1 MKLRTSRTRMTDEV
15 QKLINVLACS
25 RAVKEKL
32 VSYSAGLADALG
44 GCLIGLYLY
53 GSLARGC
60 FHPATSD
67 VDIVA
72 VVDGARAE
80 SALAA
85 VSRVHQDTDIP
96 IDAVFVTSEQLNTD
110 RFPAPVDFLIKPLSD
125 GEIVR
130 LPDGSRDFP
139 LQRQDVQECDVALF
153 GPSPRELVQP
163 VPWHLLAQSLDYL
176 FPYIVP
182 RFKNPVLML
191 CRIVYAYAHRKLCSK
206 QDAGKW
212 AMETFEQRWLTMIEE
227 ARKHYSDGI
236 PAAHDS
242 AGHLSSFQDYC
253 AAYIDKLKTVG
264 E

>member
-1 MKLRTSRTRMTDEV
+1 MTDEV
-15 QKLINVLACS
+15 QKLIDVLACS
-25 RAVKEKL
+25 HAVKEEL

-44 GCLIGLYLY
+44 DRLIGLYLY

-72 VVDGARAE
+72 VVANVCTEPAI
-80 SALAA
+80 SAIR
-85 VSRVHQDTDIP
+85 RVHKDADIP
-96 IDAVFVTSEQLNTD
+96 VDAVFVTSEQLNTD
-110 RFPAPVDFLIKPLSD
+110 RFPAPVDFLVKPLSD

-130 LPDGSRDFP
+130 LPDGSRDFL
-139 LQRQDVQECDVALF
+139 LQRQDVRECDVALL

-163 VPWHLLAQSLDYL
+163 APWPLLAQSLDYL

-191 CRIVYAYAHRKLCSK
+191 CRIAYAHAYQKLCSK

-212 AMETFEQRWLTMIEE
+212 AMETFPQRWLTMIEE
-227 ARKHYSDGI
+227 ARKHYSEGI

-253 AAYIDKLKTVG
+253 AAYIDKLKTRG
-264 E
+264 GHR